1 MLNKNSFFYRMCYF
15 STALPFFLK
24 KFCVANSIYNMR
36 DRHTLHNLLP
46 LQKTI
51 DYCFLEVATQF
62 FI

>member
-36 DRHTLHNLLP
+36 DTHY
-46 LQKTI
+46 TI
-51 DYCFLEVATQF
+51 FCHSKKQLIIVF
-62 FI
+62 